1 MRNVKIAKHITLTL
15 SADDWGLYDSNHLRI
30 ADCVRDITAEWINDY
45 ITDAINEGRQYDA
58 REVLRTYSDW
68 GANDSKGINT
78 LVNILDLFNT
88 THIIRENTNV

>member
-15 SADDWGLYDSNHLRI
+15 SADDWGLHDSHYF
-30 ADCVRDITAEWINDY
+30 RDITAEWINDY
-45 ITDAINEGRQYDA
+45 ITDAINEGRQFDA
-58 REVLRTYSDW
+58 REVLRTYSEW

-88 THIIRENTNV
+88 THIILENTNV